1 MLFINTIDKEQVLN
15 SYNFARQ
22 ADVVYSEIISRKNF
36 EHINKENLQI
46 LFEDKDKIFY
56 FKKNFEIAN
65 NQIIFT
71 NNYLLQSLFELL
83 NKNSNLKNL
92 KLITHQTDFSITK
105 KIFNTR
111 PNSISKW
118 YSINV
123 YLLSDGWISF
133 RKKDHEYP
141 IDTILISNTMI
152 DDWVENSD
160 YIVQEMKDTAEMIW
174 EDQQRVWEPMDKIPY
189 FWDAF

>member
-1 MLFINTIDKEQVLN
+1 MSIADSFLNWGFKPLNTMDVLTEGGYKWGGDDKELDIKLVFEFGDQ
-15 SYNFARQ
+15 YN
-22 ADVVYSEIISRKNF
+22 DGYIS
-36 EHINKENLQI
+36 
-46 LFEDKDKIFY
+46 DD
-56 FKKNFEIAN
+56 
-65 NQIIFT
+65 
-71 NNYLLQSLFELL
+71 NY
-83 NKNSNLKNL
+83 N
-92 KLITHQTDFSITK
+92 
-105 KIFNTR
+105 R
-111 PNSISKW
+111 PQGKW

-174 EDQQRVWEPMDKIPY
+174 EDQQRVWEPMDKLSY
-189 FWDAF
+189 FWDILSYSSEPVKQLVFDNMDKVLIESRGDFKGW